1 MDYGKKY
8 EGRPVIRLPRCLSLY
23 LPLQALGLGP
33 VYCTVLTTDDTMFKK
48 FTQEADVKSLAREK
62 SSKARKILSAIRE
75 QYSDLEEVLEELF
88 PDKKTPVT
96 IATCKDR
103 TELLVR
109 NGQPIFYKPRD
120 GPWVPTLKFLYQYPG
135 CMKVVRVDKGAIRFV
150 LRGAAVACGGLKQE
164 TSDLPDGLEVGDP
177 VALYAEGKHLPLA
190 VGIMVMSTEEIMA
203 AAKGFAIEQTHFL
216 DDALWKCSELE

>member
-1 MDYGKKY
+1 
-8 EGRPVIRLPRCLSLY
+8 
-23 LPLQALGLGP
+23 
-33 VYCTVLTTDDTMFKK
+33 MFKK
-48 FTQEADVKSLAREK
+48 FTQEADVKSMAREK

-164 TSDLPDGLEVGDP
+164 TSDLPDSPRLVFRQKHKTARGL
-177 VALYAEGKHLPLA
+177 LY
-190 VGIMVMSTEEIMA
+190 ISTYTFSTRFLSIS
-203 AAKGFAIEQTHFL
+203 KNEQT
-216 DDALWKCSELE
+216 A